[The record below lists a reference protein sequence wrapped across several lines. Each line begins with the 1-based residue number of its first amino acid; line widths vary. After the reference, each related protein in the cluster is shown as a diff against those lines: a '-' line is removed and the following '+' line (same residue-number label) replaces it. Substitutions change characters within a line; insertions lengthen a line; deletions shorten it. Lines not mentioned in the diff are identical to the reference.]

1 MALSSSTPMT
11 IGQTYE
17 ARLAR
22 DPSLAELRRLD
33 VLVWLVVAAVA
44 SLVLMAALFAG
55 FGLALNSFV
64 VPGAGLSVL
73 MLGAWFYRRHRR
85 EDRFS
90 SALEGTAQ
98 IGAFTAVAAPL
109 SYIAA
114 SMNFPLHDH
123 LFDTM
128 DRALGFDWPALLAWM
143 NAHPRIHLFFDA
155 AYCSFMPQA
164 TVTVLALAF
173 TARLVRLRVFLLA
186 FMLSAIVTIAIS
198 AVLPAE
204 GVWGFYKLSSA
215 DYPAI
220 VPVTRELHLP
230 IFHGLRDGTFRT
242 LMASG
247 SEGIIS
253 FPSLHAAL
261 GVIFV
266 LALWP
271 ISYLRW
277 AGLAVNLLMIG
288 ATPVDGGHYFS
299 DVIAGIGIALVCWIA
314 ANRLAVRCVKWN
326 LHWFRARRPGLVPG
340 E

>member
-1 MALSSSTPMT
+1 MALSSHTLPT
-11 IGQTYE
+11 IGQSYE
-17 ARLAR
+17 TPLAR

-44 SLVLMAALFAG
+44 SLVLMAMPFAG
-55 FGLALNSFV
+55 FRLAPKSFI
-64 VPGAGLSVL
+64 VPGAGLTVL
-73 MLGAWFYRRHRR
+73 MLGAWFYRGRRR

-98 IGAFTAVAAPL
+98 IAAFTAMAAPL

-114 SMNFPLHDH
+114 SMNFPLHDR

-143 NAHPRIHLFFDA
+143 NAHPGIHVFFDA

-186 FMLSAIVTIAIS
+186 FMLSAIVTIVIS

-204 GVWGFYKLSSA
+204 GVWGFYKLSSV

-261 GVIFV
+261 GVIFI

-271 ISYLRW
+271 VSYLRW
-277 AGLAVNLLMIG
+277 VGLAVNLLMIG

-299 DVIAGIGIALVCWIA
+299 DVIAGIAIALVCWIA
-314 ANRLAVRCVKWN
+314 ASRLIARCVKWN
-326 LHWFRARRPGLVPG
+326 MPLFRTRRPDLVPG